1 MIHEEKTVLK
11 KSQESRNKNIV
22 RDFIEAKKANVLA
35 KNGDIVRGLMK
46 RYALG
51 ESTVRLILKTEKAI

>member
-11 KSQESRNKNIV
+11 RSQESRNKNIA